1 MPFYREHW
9 DAAGVTPEAI
19 RSLDD
24 LDRLPVVS
32 KREMQAAG
40 PEAITSTA
48 FDPTSLVSAR
58 TSGSSGRPFTVR
70 FDPRWLSVR
79 RAMFARAL
87 MAAGYRPGRR
97 LLMLTGG
104 DKRQPPAWYRWRYA
118 SYKEEPARLLDELER
133 FRPFA
138 LYGWVTP
145 LRELARHALETG
157 RPPYHRP
164 SVIVTTAETL
174 DAATRRLLHETFGA
188 RVFELYGLTEMGTA
202 AAPCPSTSTSTG
214 VFHLAED
221 VCLTEFRELPEGTAE
236 GGATPLVMTN
246 LELYAT
252 PFIRFDTGDLGVPRS
267 ASGGERCSC
276 GRSLARIERI
286 EGRLV
291 DSIRLGSGRMI
302 SPFQLTIELE
312 RIPGIDRY
320 QVIQEDTDR
329 FTVRYEGSEKG
340 ADEREQAARR
350 ALAAVVG
357 PRCEIRTER
366 RPNLDPPPG
375 QKFRVVESR
384 LRGESA

>member
-1 MPFYREHW
+1 VPFYRDRW
-9 DAAGVTPEAI
+9 DAAGIGPESI

-24 LDRLPVVS
+24 LARIPIVS

-48 FDPTSLVSAR
+48 FDAASLVEAR
-58 TSGSSGRPFTVR
+58 TSGSSGRPFTIR
-70 FDPRWLSVR
+70 FDARWLSVR
-79 RAMFARAL
+79 RALFGRAL

-138 LYGWVTP
+138 VYGWVTP
-145 LRELARHALETG
+145 LRELARHAREAG
-157 RPPYHRP
+157 WQAHRP
-164 SVIVTTAETL
+164 FVIVTTAETL
-174 DAATRRLLHETFGA
+174 DEATRRLLSETFGA

-202 AAPCPSTSTSTG
+202 ASPCPSAG
-214 VFHLAED
+214 GFHLAED
-221 VCLTEFRELPEGTAE
+221 VCLTEFPDEPTKGDA
-236 GGATPLVMTN
+236 APIVMTN

-252 PFIRFDTGDLGVPRS
+252 PFIRFDTGDLAVPV
-267 ASGGERCSC
+267 SGDSVERCAC

-291 DSIRLGSGRMI
+291 DSVRLDSGRVI

-312 RIPGIDRY
+312 KIPGIERY
-320 QVIQEDTDR
+320 QIIQEDVNR
-329 FTVRYEGSEKG
+329 FTVRYEGSELG
-340 ADEREQAARR
+340 SDERERAARR
-350 ALAAVVG
+350 ALVRVVG
-357 PRCEIRTER
+357 PRCEVRTER
-366 RPNLDPPPG
+366 HENLDPPPG
-375 QKFRVVESR
+375 RKFRVVESR
-384 LRGESA
+384 LTREPA